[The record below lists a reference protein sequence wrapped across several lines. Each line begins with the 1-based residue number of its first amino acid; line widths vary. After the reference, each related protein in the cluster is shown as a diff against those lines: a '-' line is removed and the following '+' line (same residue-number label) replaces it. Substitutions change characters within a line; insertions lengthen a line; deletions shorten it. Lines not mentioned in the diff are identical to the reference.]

1 MTFYDVLI
9 FSDLRTQFLDSSYT
23 DVHVKTQIA
32 QIALELSE
40 YHQKAWG
47 THVKWFFNALRR
59 FGNDN
64 LAIKHIF

>member
-1 MTFYDVLI
+1 MRFYDVLI
-9 FSDLRTQFLDSSYT
+9 FSDLRPQFLDSSNT
-23 DVHVKTQIA
+23 DIRVKTQIA
-32 QIALELSE
+32 PIALKLSE
-40 YHQKAWG
+40 YRQKAWG